1 MVKEIRKFTILK
13 YEKENLIIYITPRHW
28 LNSGLVVFS
37 LARQI
42 RGEIGPGE
50 SEQQSNDLDLFNAPS
65 DTFL

>member
-13 YEKENLIIYITPRHW
+13 YEKENLIIYIAPRHG

-50 SEQQSNDLDLFNAPS
+50 SEQ
-65 DTFL
+65 